1 MGCAWFSVGVGLAG
15 ICHPGAWGEGVS
27 ELEMQNL
34 AWQRM
39 MPMARENLRKVFSP
53 HVPAG
58 GAAHPLDA
66 AGFKAPPF
74 DATGFVANRFDASGP
89 WSPWW

>member
-1 MGCAWFSVGVGLAG
+1 MRLVLGGSGSGGNLPSWGLGGGCFRAGNAKLGVAAYDAHGAG
-15 ICHPGAWGEGVS
+15 EPAKGV
-27 ELEMQNL
+27 
-34 AWQRM
+34 
-39 MPMARENLRKVFSP
+39 FP